1 MGTKAFVL
9 ENKEGQTV
17 RVLHI
22 EDSTVAVVYRLD
34 NRRIEFVENVKTLD
48 EDKIPYELIHEG
60 SVADLKRTP
69 LAIGSVGTLKYVS
82 GIADYPA
89 EAEPM
94 KEDESKNFFLFLKW
108 TTVSTVAG
116 LGFIFVV
123 SFILGKFFAPKHE
136 DVVVQ
141 VFEQQVQ
148 PKKDIEKRKTVSVSE
163 KKITPTH
170 KNAKVVNHPIRK
182 KVTVTSNNHGK
193 QQGHPGTNMNKLG
206 ALGALGGM
214 GKQFNGSGGL
224 NLNAT
229 KDNAGIGMG
238 GMAAA
243 GGLEKGMLGKG
254 MIAGGIGRG
263 GNPKGFGGYGTA
275 GRGGGRPGYGTMSMA
290 GSSSG
295 YFEPLG
301 EEELVEG
308 GLDRDQINAV
318 IQRHIGQIIYC
329 YEQGLQS
336 KPSMS
341 GRVAVKFVIG
351 ASGNV
356 STAGVAN
363 TSLGSHAVESCI
375 LGKLRGWQFPKPAG
389 RVNVRVM
396 YPFVLKRMSQ
406 G

>member
-22 EDSTVAVVYRLD
+22 EEERIAVVYRLD
-34 NRRIEFVENVKTLD
+34 NRRVEFVDSVKTLE
-48 EDKIPYELIHEG
+48 EDQIPFEILHEG
-60 SVADLKRTP
+60 SVAELKRTP
-69 LAIGSVGTLKYVS
+69 LHIGSVGTLKYVA
-82 GIADYPA
+82 GIPDYHA
-89 EAEPM
+89 EVEPM
-94 KEDESKNFFLFLKW
+94 KEDDSKDIFFFLKW
-108 TTVSTVAG
+108 TTASTVGG
-116 LGFIFVV
+116 LAFIFLI
-123 SFILGKFFAPKHE
+123 SFILGKFFTPKHE

-141 VFEQQVQ
+141 VFEQQVP
-148 PKKDIEKRKTVSVSE
+148 PKDKEKRRTVEVSE
-163 KKITPTH
+163 KKIKPTH
-170 KNAKVVNHPIRK
+170 KQAKVADRTIRK
-182 KVTVTSNNHGK
+182 KVTVATNNHGK
-193 QQGHPGTNMNKLG
+193 QHGRTGANMNKMG

-290 GSSSG
+290 GSSAG

-329 YEQGLQS
+329 YEQGLQT
-336 KPSMS
+336 KPNMS

-351 ASGNV
+351 ANGNV
-356 STAGVAN
+356 STAGVSN
-363 TSLGSHAVESCI
+363 SSLSSRSVESCI
-375 LGKLRGWQFPKPAG
+375 VGKLRGWQFPKPAG
-389 RVNVRVM
+389 RVNVRVT
-396 YPFVLKRMSQ
+396 YPFVLKRLSQ